1 MWHSA
6 QAGWTNRGAFA
17 RKLRAEPGRVAAA
30 GWGTVGEMKDSERN
44 EAVEAHL
51 DALDD
56 EIARLRKMEAAL
68 DRRIEAAEEERR
80 AIEQGPP
87 ARADGAPPPGEDAAG

>member
-1 MWHSA
+1 
-6 QAGWTNRGAFA
+6 
-17 RKLRAEPGRVAAA
+17 
-30 GWGTVGEMKDSERN
+30 MKDSERD

-87 ARADGAPPPGEDAAG
+87 PRTGDPPPGEGGQ